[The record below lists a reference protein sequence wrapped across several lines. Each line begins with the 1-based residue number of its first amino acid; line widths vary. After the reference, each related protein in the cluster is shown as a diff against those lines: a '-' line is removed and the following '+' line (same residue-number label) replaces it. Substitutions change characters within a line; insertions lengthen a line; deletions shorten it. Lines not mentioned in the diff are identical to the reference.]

1 MGARAVVM
9 FAPPNLQAYVNERTR
24 TELQQFVGAERA
36 AGLGDG
42 ALRDMAYSE
51 IVRDAEGYALQ
62 LKARFD
68 PLDAAFDSA
77 AMARRDAVFLRS
89 RSVSDADSASALE
102 DLDLI
107 RLHDRVD
114 FGGAVAR
121 LARDQRAFAGG
132 GKCSRG
138 VR

>member
-89 RSVSDADSASALE
+89 FR
-102 DLDLI
+102 
-107 RLHDRVD
+107 
-114 FGGAVAR
+114 VAR
-121 LARDQRAFAGG
+121 ASGD
-132 GKCSRG
+132 
-138 VR
+138 